1 MKRTERVGAMLQIL
15 RENPNKTFSLG
26 YFCDMFD
33 CAKSSLSEDVSA
45 AKRALE
51 ISGYGR
57 IETVGLVIVDP
68 PAIAPRS
75 RRIESQRTGRTHSRE
90 QTRRSTKNIRPALL

>member
-57 IETVGLVIVDP
+57 I
-68 PAIAPRS
+68 
-75 RRIESQRTGRTHSRE
+75 
-90 QTRRSTKNIRPALL
+90 